1 MDYLRL
7 RSYFDAAPAMRLLRA
22 GNVAYVVG
30 FLYRR
35 FKKARTIAIPH
46 SELLPA
52 LATFREEVQEHDP
65 DALRDKPESYLT
77 DWCDKRWLRR
87 VLEAGRNEPVYQLTP
102 HSEEVIEFVDRALHR
117 DTGFVGTESRLRTII
132 TLLDELVIGASSDP
146 AVHLE
151 RLRRDKAAIEEQ
163 IARIEQDGIIAPYG
177 PTRIRE
183 QFTTAV
189 DLLKQLQGD
198 FRAVEDKFREI
209 TQRVQQRHV
218 YGAESRGGILADA
231 LDSEDALKQED
242 QGVSF
247 FEFLRFIQSPEQQA
261 RLQSI
266 IQALLRIQELTDQTD
281 RLEVVRR
288 MVTVLLAEAEKV
300 VQTTRRLSSTL
311 RRLLDSHV
319 QLERRRLAEM
329 LQQIRGLAV
338 AMCDDP
344 PCSEVGLE
352 IDADLGIASPWSRT
366 DWCPPAEFEEIDL
379 TEHVPD
385 EDAKYEA
392 FREYAALR
400 PIDWIGIRNR
410 IDAALLQYERVTLG
424 RLVAERHPGAQV
436 VDVIG
441 YLETAREHGHHIDRI
456 AREELNMTT
465 GDGSGRV
472 RRLRVTVPLVTFSR
486 RSANGH

>member
-7 RSYFDAAPAMRLLRA
+7 TTFFDAAPTMRLLRA
-22 GNVAYVVG
+22 GNVPYVVA

-35 FKKARTIAIPH
+35 FKKARMISIPH

-52 LATFREEVQEHDP
+52 IATFREEVQEHNAE
-65 DALRDKPESYLT
+65 ALRDKPESYLI

-117 DTGFVGTESRLRTII
+117 DAGFVGTESRLRTII
-132 TLLDELVIGASSDP
+132 TLLDELVVGASSDP

-163 IARIEQDGIIAPYG
+163 IARIEQEGIISQYG

-218 YGAESRGGILADA
+218 SGGESRGGILAEA

-261 RLQSI
+261 RLQTI
-266 IQALLRIQELTDQTD
+266 IQLLLRIQELADQTD
-281 RLEVVRR
+281 GLEIVRR
-288 MVTVLLAEAEKV
+288 MISVLLAEAEKV
-300 VQTTRRLSSTL
+300 VQTTRRLSTTL
-311 RRLLDSHV
+311 RRLLDSRI
-319 QLERRRLAEM
+319 QFERRRLAEI
-329 LQQIRGLAV
+329 LQKVLGLAA
-338 AMCDDP
+338 AMSDDP
-344 PCSEVGLE
+344 PRSEVAFE
-352 IDADLGIASPWSRT
+352 IDAELSIASPFART

-379 TEHVPD
+379 TEHIPD
-385 EDAKYEA
+385 EDAKHEA
-392 FREYAALR
+392 FREYASLR
-400 PIDWIGIRNR
+400 PIDWLGIRNR
-410 IDAALLQYERVTLG
+410 IDAALLQYEQLTLG
-424 RLVAERHPGAQV
+424 RLVAERHPGARV
-436 VDVIG
+436 VDLIG
-441 YLETAREHGHHIDRI
+441 YLETAREHGHLIDRT
-456 AREELNMTT
+456 AREELDMTT
-465 GDGSGRV
+465 GDGVGQL
-472 RRLRVTVPLVTFSR
+472 RRIRVTIPLITFAR
-486 RSANGH
+486 RPFNGH

>member
-7 RSYFDAAPAMRLLRA
+7 KTYFDAAPAMRLLCA
-22 GNVAYVVG
+22 GNAPYVVA
-30 FLYRR
+30 FLHRH
-35 FKKARTIAIPH
+35 FKKARTISIPH

-52 LATFREEVQEHDP
+52 IATFREEIQEHDA
-65 DALRDKPESYLT
+65 DAMRDKPESYLS
-77 DWCDKRWLRR
+77 DWCEKRWLRR

-102 HSEEVIEFVDRALHR
+102 HSEEVIELVDRALHR

-132 TLLDELVIGASSDP
+132 TLLDELVVGASSDP
-146 AVHLE
+146 AVHLD
-151 RLRRDKAAIEEQ
+151 RLRRDKASVEEQ
-163 IARIEQDGIIAPYG
+163 IARIEQEGVVTQYG

-183 QFTTAV
+183 QFATAV

-218 YGAESRGGILADA
+218 YGAESRGGILAEA

-266 IQALLRIQELTDQTD
+266 IQVLLRIQELSDQTD
-281 RLEVVRR
+281 GLEVVRR

-311 RRLLDSHV
+311 RRLLDSRV
-319 QLERRRLAEM
+319 QLERRRLAEL
-329 LQQIRGLAV
+329 LQQVRGLAV
-338 AMCDDP
+338 AMSDSP
-344 PCSEVGLE
+344 PRSEVALE
-352 IDADLGIASPWSRT
+352 IDSELAIASPWSRI
-366 DWCPPAEFEEIDL
+366 DWCPPAEFEVIDL

-385 EDAKYEA
+385 EDAKHEA
-392 FREYAALR
+392 FREYASLR

-410 IDAALLQYERVTLG
+410 IDAALSQHEWLTLG

-436 VDVIG
+436 VDLIG
-441 YLETAREHGHHIDRI
+441 YLETAREQGHLVDRA
-456 AREELNMTT
+456 AREELEMATA
-465 GDGSGRV
+465 DGTGRV
-472 RRLRVTVPLVTFSR
+472 RRVRVTIPLVTFLR
-486 RSANGH
+486 RPSNGH